1 MRSNRLFKI
10 LLGGLLASFILVLC
24 FTFTG
29 VFAADTETAKE
40 ETNAAQTAWE
50 WVKTWSVDDLKGWI
64 IGTFSFLGVNATV
77 LFGLAISLIRTK
89 LKEHKQSEFY
99 KELIA
104 KLDADH
110 QAKVENMMQ
119 EFIDKLD
126 GVQASVNQTIESLD
140 EKKKEEAKTSI
151 EVLKKNLDEIKVEVE
166 K

>member
-1 MRSNRLFKI
+1 MKNNRLFKI
-10 LLGGLLASFILVLC
+10 LLGGLITSFLLVLC
-24 FTFTG
+24 FTFTLT
-29 VFAADTETAKE
+29 FADEVNE
-40 ETNAAQTAWE
+40 EESAVQTAIE

-64 IGTFSFLGVNATV
+64 IGAFSFLGVNATV

-89 LKEHKQSEFY
+89 VKEHKQSEFY

-104 KLDADH
+104 KLDAEH
-110 QAKVENMMQ
+110 QEKVEKMMQ

-126 GVQASVNQTIESLD
+126 GVQASVNDTIESLD

>member
-1 MRSNRLFKI
+1 MKNNRLFKI
-10 LLGGLLASFILVLC
+10 LLGGLITSFLLVLC
-24 FTFTG
+24 FTFTLT
-29 VFAADTETAKE
+29 FADEVNE
-40 ETNAAQTAWE
+40 EESAVQTAIE
-50 WVKTWSVDDLKGWI
+50 WVRTWSVDDLKGWI
-64 IGTFSFLGVNATV
+64 IGAFSFLGVNATV

-89 LKEHKQSEFY
+89 VKEHKQSEFY

-110 QAKVENMMQ
+110 QAKVEDMMQ

-126 GVQASVNQTIESLD
+126 GVQASVNDTIESLD

>member
-1 MRSNRLFKI
+1 MKNNRLFKI
-10 LLGGLLASFILVLC
+10 LLGGLITSFLLVMC
-24 FTFTG
+24 FTFTLT
-29 VFAADTETAKE
+29 FAEEATEE
-40 ETNAAQTAWE
+40 ESKIQTAIE
-50 WVKTWSVDDLKGWI
+50 WVKTWSVNDLKGWI
-64 IGTFSFLGVNATV
+64 IGAFSFLGVNATV

-89 LKEHKQSEFY
+89 VKEHKQSEFY

-104 KLDADH
+104 KLDAEH
-110 QAKVENMMQ
+110 QKKVEDMMQ

-126 GVQASVNQTIESLD
+126 GVQASVNDTIESLD